1 MSEAGAAGEAG
12 AEEYDDDVFVP
23 HYGNY
28 VHAATPTRNGHQP
41 QQGSCLANKYGIRAD
56 LLQVASA
63 ARRNSAAEEVS
74 ITQGLFSTRTFS
86 PPPSVLRQIGAQHQP
101 WKSGACG
108 DSSSLSSIDNKLGL
122 VGLHQKLSE
131 LQVALQASERA
142 REEGQQETNALR
154 VYLGNVEAAAASL
167 VTRIQEL
174 QHLLALSSAVQQGQD
189 VDQLRG
195 KVATEATKEA
205 RNHAASAAQAISAA
219 REATM
224 ELDKVKRDSYALTTA
239 QAAEIERLCAETA
252 DYHTICEVLH
262 LDQISKTLEHGHSN
276 LKTSIRC

>member
-1 MSEAGAAGEAG
+1 MGRNMSEAGAAGEAG

-86 PPPSVLRQIGAQHQP
+86 PPPSVLRQIGTQQQP

-108 DSSSLSSIDNKLGL
+108 DSSSLSSIDNVSKVLHHNCYHFLRIWCQESQSGGL
-122 VGLHQKLSE
+122 VFPLFLMHRHDAPGF
-131 LQVALQASERA
+131 AFDPR
-142 REEGQQETNALR
+142 T
-154 VYLGNVEAAAASL
+154 
-167 VTRIQEL
+167 
-174 QHLLALSSAVQQGQD
+174 
-189 VDQLRG
+189 
-195 KVATEATKEA
+195 TKEFF
-205 RNHAASAAQAISAA
+205 
-219 REATM
+219 
-224 ELDKVKRDSYALTTA
+224 V
-239 QAAEIERLCAETA
+239 
-252 DYHTICEVLH
+252 
-262 LDQISKTLEHGHSN
+262 
-276 LKTSIRC
+276 